1 MRDDRPIGAEACSR
15 ALETD
20 PAGIEARLKE
30 ELKKLGRKIVVLD
43 DDPTG
48 IQTVHDVYVY
58 TDWKQ
63 ETLEEAF
70 QDQNSMFFILTNS
83 RGMTSVETER
93 VHQEIARNL
102 LSAARRTRKDFL
114 LVSRSDSTLRGHYPL
129 ETQTLREE
137 LEASGG
143 KRYDGEIIYPFFKEG
158 GRFTL
163 NGVHYVKEGASL
175 TPAGMTE
182 FARDKSFAY
191 HSSYLPNWCQEK
203 SGGAIRA
210 EDVLRIPL
218 EALQGAEIDRVTQLL
233 LSCRDFRRVVVD
245 SVDDLDVSVFSA
257 ALCRAIARGKEFLI
271 RSAAAVPRA
280 LSGNPPRPLLSRPDL
295 IDENCKAGGMVLI
308 GSHVQKTTAQ
318 LEGLKASSA
327 LLEWIEFN
335 QHLALEPGGLSREA
349 ERSAFLAEKAIR
361 AGKTAVVYTRRE
373 RLDLDTED
381 PDRQLLITTEISDA
395 VTSVVGRLTV
405 KPRFLIAKGGI
416 TSSDVG
422 VKALKVKRALALGQ
436 VKPGIPVWLTGAESK
451 FPSMPYLI
459 FPGNVGTVE
468 ELREIVELL
477 SGDGGKEPYES

>member
-1 MRDDRPIGAEACSR
+1 
-15 ALETD
+15 
-20 PAGIEARLKE
+20 
-30 ELKKLGRKIVVLD
+30 
-43 DDPTG
+43 
-48 IQTVHDVYVY
+48 
-58 TDWKQ
+58 
-63 ETLEEAF
+63 
-70 QDQNSMFFILTNS
+70 
-83 RGMTSVETER
+83 
-93 VHQEIARNL
+93 
-102 LSAARRTRKDFL
+102 
-114 LVSRSDSTLRGHYPL
+114 
-129 ETQTLREE
+129 
-137 LEASGG
+137 
-143 KRYDGEIIYPFFKEG
+143 
-158 GRFTL
+158 
-163 NGVHYVKEGASL
+163 
-175 TPAGMTE
+175 
-182 FARDKSFAY
+182 
-191 HSSYLPNWCQEK
+191 
-203 SGGAIRA
+203 
-210 EDVLRIPL
+210 
-218 EALQGAEIDRVTQLL
+218 
-233 LSCRDFRRVVVD
+233 
-245 SVDDLDVSVFSA
+245 
-257 ALCRAIARGKEFLI
+257 
-271 RSAAAVPRA
+271 
-280 LSGNPPRPLLSRPDL
+280 
-295 IDENCKAGGMVLI
+295 MVLI